1 MLLNQTQGP
10 AELQIALS
18 DESEEQWCQGE
29 EAKLGHLKVGGEH
42 RSSTETLGSSS
53 LEPKAVPERVID
65 AFF

>member
-1 MLLNQTQGP
+1 MPLNQTQGP
-10 AELQIALS
+10 AELQIALQDGS
-18 DESEEQWCQGE
+18 KEQWCQGE

-53 LEPKAVPERVID
+53 LEPKAVPERVRD